1 MRNGTRRD
9 LLMMALL
16 LFFTCGL
23 YYIYWLYQTSKEID
37 EFTGERGVP
46 PVVHLLLLFITASL
60 WGYAWDILT
69 AQRIERMQQMVGIT
83 PRNNSGLYLVLD
95 ALGAGPVAGLGMVV
109 PFLQQN
115 DLNEIYAKRA

>member
-23 YYIYWLYQTSKEID
+23 YYIYWLYQTSKEMD
-37 EFTGERGVP
+37 EFTGERGIP